1 MTYSSQSEFRAG
13 LLKLCP
19 SSGLMRLSLGSQN
32 LVSKVFYDEKT
43 PWKKNKY
50 WELVFAYK
58 NLKNIAFWVKIVAE
72 NS

>member
-1 MTYSSQSEFRAG
+1 MSLFRVDAPQLEESE
-13 LLKLCP
+13 
-19 SSGLMRLSLGSQN
+19 SGLKSVLR
-32 LVSKVFYDEKT
+32 SKNPVE
-43 PWKKNKY
+43 KNKY